1 MKTSA
6 IPADNPAMK
15 RKIIILVIL
24 FLWQGTVF
32 GKTGPTLLRDK
43 KNDGIEVIYGIGPTI
58 KYKRVSAPHD
68 FGGDMAVWGAR
79 IFAGRLRDPALGL
92 VYQAGTLNGN
102 SMKFNLEM
110 GGFTLEDSFRE
121 DSRVKWRASFGV
133 GTYKLKTLASGL
145 VLNKGSFTFFEP
157 MVLGILP
164 LSRHIVLEFGA
175 GYTFAAGSGVRI
187 EGLALQSEL
196 LLGKF

>member
-1 MKTSA
+1 
-6 IPADNPAMK
+6 MK
-15 RKIIILVIL
+15 RILLPVIL
-24 FLWQGTVF
+24 CLLSAVASYA
-32 GKTGPTLLRDK
+32 KTGPTLLRDK
-43 KNDGIEVIYGIGPTI
+43 SAEGTTVVYGIGPTI

-79 IFAGRLRDPALGL
+79 IFAGKLRDPALGL

-133 GTYKLKTLASGL
+133 GNYKLRTIASGL

-157 MVLGILP
+157 MVFGILP
-164 LSRHIVLEFGA
+164 LSRHILLEFGL
-175 GYTFAAGSGVRI
+175 GYTFAAGTGVRI

>member
-1 MKTSA
+1 VKTRL
-6 IPADNPAMK
+6 IRADKPAMK
-15 RKIIILVIL
+15 RKIIMLVIL
-24 FLWQGTVF
+24 LFWQRAVIA
-32 GKTGPTLLRDK
+32 KTGPTLLRDK
-43 KNDGIEVIYGIGPTI
+43 KSDGIEVIYGIGPTI
-58 KYKRVSAPHD
+58 KYKRISAPHD

-133 GTYKLKTLASGL
+133 GNYKLRTIASGL
-145 VLNKGSFTFFEP
+145 VLNQGSFTFFEP

-164 LSRHIVLEFGA
+164 LSRHIVLEF
-175 GYTFAAGSGVRI
+175 AAGSGVRI